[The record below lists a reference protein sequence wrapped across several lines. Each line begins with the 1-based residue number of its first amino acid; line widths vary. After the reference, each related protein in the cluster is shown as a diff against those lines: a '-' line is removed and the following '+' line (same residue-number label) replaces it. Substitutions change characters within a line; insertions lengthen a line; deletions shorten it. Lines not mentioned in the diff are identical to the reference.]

1 MKRLAGS
8 IIVVLALSFVILR
21 AANAQPPVGFESQ
34 TLIIGLDQPTGLT
47 FTPDGR
53 MFIIERTGAIK
64 IVQPGAAQVDA
75 TPLLTLT
82 NINTDQGERG
92 LVGITLDPN
101 FAANGYYFIFYTA
114 NSPLRD
120 RVSRFTASGNTT
132 VPGSEVA
139 IWQDN
144 VDAAFWH
151 HAGTVAFG
159 LDGKLY
165 ISTGDHFD
173 GNSGPAHASQRLDS
187 YHGKILRVNSD
198 GTVPT

>member
-34 TLIIGLDQPTGLT
+34 TLILGLDQPTGLT

-53 MFIIERTGAIK
+53 MFITERTGAIK
-64 IVQPGAAQVDA
+64 IVQRGTAQVDT
-75 TPLLTLT
+75 TPLLKLT

-101 FAANGYYFIFYTA
+101 FATNGYFYIFYTA
-114 NSPLRD
+114 NLPLRD

-132 VPGSEVA
+132 VPGSEFVV
-139 IWQDN
+139 WQDS
-144 VDAAFWH
+144 VDAGFWH
-151 HAGTVAFG
+151 HG
-159 LDGKLY
+159 
-165 ISTGDHFD
+165 GD
-173 GNSGPAHASQRLDS
+173 
-187 YHGKILRVNSD
+187 V
-198 GTVPT
+198 

>member
-64 IVQPGAAQVDA
+64 IVQPGAAQVD
-75 TPLLTLT
+75 TSPLLTLT
-82 NINTDQGERG
+82 NINIDQGERG

-101 FAANGYYFIFYTA
+101 FAANGYYYIFYTA
-114 NSPLRD
+114 NSPLCD

-132 VPGSEVA
+132 VLGNEVV

-144 VDAAFWH
+144 VDAGYCH
-151 HAGTVAFG
+151 HAGNVAFG
-159 LDGKLY
+159 PDGKLN

-173 GNSGPAHASQRLDS
+173 QTSGSS
-187 YHGKILRVNSD
+187 
-198 GTVPT
+198 